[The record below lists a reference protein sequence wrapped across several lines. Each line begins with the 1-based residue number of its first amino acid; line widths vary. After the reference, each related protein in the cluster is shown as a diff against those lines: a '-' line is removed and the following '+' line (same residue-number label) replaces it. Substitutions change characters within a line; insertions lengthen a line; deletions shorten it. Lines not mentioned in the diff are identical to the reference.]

1 MQKQIEKW
9 IDKFVSVHNEKLG
22 TVPCPYARNALINYV
37 KTNDIRKSLEECS
50 TDFNDD
56 FEVICFYTPT
66 KNYTAEELS
75 DIVREFNHYAMVND
89 IVALED
95 HPHDEEIING
105 AKMNFG
111 KCILVLVQRL
121 SKINEASNILKE
133 KGYYDNWSVENL
145 NDVVSWRFVG

>member
-1 MQKQIEKW
+1 MQKSIEKW
-9 IDKFVSVHNEKLG
+9 IDKFVSVHNVKLG

-37 KTNDIRKSLEECS
+37 KTDDIRKSLDDLS
-50 TDFNDD
+50 LDFNDD
-56 FEVICFYTPT
+56 FEVVCLYTPT
-66 KNYTAEELS
+66 KNYTAEDLS
-75 DIVREFNHYAMVND
+75 TIVMEFNHHAMVND

-121 SKINEASNILKE
+121 HKVNEASDILKE
-133 KGYYDNWSVENL
+133 KGYYANWSEKNL
-145 NDVVSWRFVG
+145 NDTVAWRFMG

>member
-1 MQKQIEKW
+1 MQKSIEKW

-37 KTNDIRKSLEECS
+37 KTNDIRKSLEDYS

-56 FEVICFYTPT
+56 YQVVCLYTPT
-66 KNYTAEELS
+66 KNYTPKELS
-75 DIVREFNHYAMVND
+75 DIVTEFNHNAMVMD

-121 SKINEASNILKE
+121 SAINEASNILKDR
-133 KGYYDNWSVENL
+133 GYYANWSVENL